1 MKLLQSIG
9 PNPRVVKIFVAE
21 RGLTIERQEIDLIA
35 GENRQEAYG
44 ELNPAGQLPALVLDS
59 GLVISEITAICE
71 YLDEVN
77 GSSILIGVT
86 PEEKAEVRMW
96 VRRLDLGICETMAN
110 GFRATEGRPMFE
122 SRMKLVS
129 LDAAADLKA
138 LSKDKLEWLDKQLE
152 GKQFVCGDRF
162 TLADI
167 MLYAFL
173 EFGGTVGQPLDENL
187 TNVKGLYDR
196 IAERPSIA
204 ASA

>member
-21 RGLTIERQEIDLIA
+21 RGLDVERQEIDLVA

-44 ELNPAGQLPALVLDS
+44 KLNPAGQLPALVLDN

-77 GSSILIGVT
+77 GSSILIGIT

-110 GFRATEGRPMFE
+110 GFRATEGRPLFE

-129 LDAAADLKA
+129 PDAAADLKA

-173 EFGGTVGQPLDENL
+173 EFGGTVGQPLDESL
-187 TNVKGLYDR
+187 SNVKTLYDR